1 MPTIA
6 AIQTA
11 ATGEVGR
18 NVAHLAE
25 LTAVA
30 AERGATLVCLGQLC
44 CTPWF
49 PATPAATPPIDDHRP
64 LLERFAE
71 VAREHQVHLIAPLP
85 ERDGD
90 RWYNTA
96 FHLTPEGAVAGR
108 HRKRQ
113 LPEIDGYHE
122 QGCFTPGDGPP
133 TCFDVA
139 GLKVGV
145 QICWE
150 SYFPEGARLLALAG
164 ADLIVAPT
172 AAAYDTQARWQA
184 LLATHALC
192 NNLYVVRLNRTGNE
206 GDLRFYGRS
215 FVADPYGT
223 LIAEAGE
230 GESILMAEIDP
241 AVVGEA
247 RKRTHFLDDR
257 RPEAYGGLTAPPA
270 GAGHP

>member
-1 MPTIA
+1 MVTVA

-11 ATGEVGR
+11 ASGEVER
-18 NVAHLAE
+18 NLAHLIE
-25 LTAVA
+25 LTVVA
-30 AERGATLVCLGQLC
+30 AERGAKLVCLPQLC

-49 PATPAATPPIDDHRP
+49 PAEPAQGPPLDDHRP
-64 LLERFAE
+64 LLERFAA
-71 VAREHQVHLIAPLP
+71 VARERQVHMIVPLP

-96 FHLTPEGAVAGR
+96 FHLDAAGEVAAS

-122 QGCFTPGDGPP
+122 QSCFTPGDGPP
-133 TCFDVA
+133 TCLDVD

-150 SYFPEGARLLALAG
+150 SYFPEGARLLALSG
-164 ADLIVAPT
+164 AELLFAPT

-184 LLATHALC
+184 LLTTHALC
-192 NNLYVVRLNRTGNE
+192 NNLFVLRLNRMGDE
-206 GDLRFYGRS
+206 GKLRFYGRS

-223 LIAEAGE
+223 LVTEAGE

-241 AVVGEA
+241 AVVAEA
-247 RKRTHFLDDR
+247 RKRTRFLADR
-257 RPEAYGGLTAPPA
+257 RPESYGGLTTK
-270 GAGHP
+270 GNGRRQ

>member
-1 MPTIA
+1 MPTVA

-11 ATGEVGR
+11 ATADVER
-18 NVAHLAE
+18 NIAHLAE

-30 AERGATLVCLGQLC
+30 AERGATLVCLPQLC

-49 PATPAATPPIDDHRP
+49 PATGKPVPIDDHRP
-64 LLERFAE
+64 LLDPLAE
-71 VAREHQVHLIAPLP
+71 VAAARSIHLIAPLP

-90 RWYNTA
+90 AWYNTA
-96 FHLTPEGAVAGR
+96 FLLAPDGTLAGR
-108 HRKRQ
+108 HRKAQ
-113 LPEIDGYHE
+113 LPEIDGYRE
-122 QGCFTPGDGPP
+122 QSCFTPGAGPP
-133 TCFDVA
+133 AVFDLA

-164 ADLIVAPT
+164 ADLIFAPT
-172 AAAYDTQARWQA
+172 ASALDSQDRWRA
-184 LLATHALC
+184 LLSTHALC

-206 GDLRFYGRS
+206 NDLHFYGRS
-215 FVADPYGT
+215 FVADPYGA

-241 AVVGEA
+241 TRIAEA
-247 RKRTHFLDDR
+247 RAMTHFLDDR
-257 RPEAYGGLTAPPA
+257 RPESYGGLTVVRAA
-270 GAGHP
+270 DR